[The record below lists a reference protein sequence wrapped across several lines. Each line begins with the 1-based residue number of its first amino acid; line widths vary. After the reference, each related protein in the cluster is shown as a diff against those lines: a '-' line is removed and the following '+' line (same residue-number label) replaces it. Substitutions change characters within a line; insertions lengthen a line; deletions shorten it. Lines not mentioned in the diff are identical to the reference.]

1 MKIIQLRSRLWRWA
15 GLALLAGL
23 SGTTMVLIA
32 AYLYLAPQLPPA
44 SALREVQ
51 YQIPLR
57 VYSRDGEMLAEF
69 GEKRRSPVNY
79 DQLPQP
85 FVQAV
90 LAAEDER
97 FFRHGGVDM
106 RGLLRA
112 ALELL
117 WYQDIRSGG
126 STITMQVARN
136 FFLDREQKFLR
147 KFNEIVLALEIENLI
162 SKEEILA
169 LYLNKIYLG
178 HRAYGAEAAAQV
190 YYGKAID
197 QLSLAQWA
205 MIAGLPK
212 APSAYNPVTNPSRAM
227 TRRNWILSRML
238 NIGHIT
244 EEQYQEAI
252 SEPNTA
258 ELHGPRPDV
267 EAAYLAEMV
276 RRDLVARY
284 GAEEAYTR
292 GLNVYTTLD
301 SQLQRAAVDA
311 LRLGLHEYDERHGWR
326 GPVTTI
332 ELPED
337 LPDWQLLPVLAGSH
351 TETEPDNQG
360 LDTTEANETGSAAET
375 QTIDMT
381 TLEGA
386 TELTADGSAVALTE
400 VELATLEE
408 QRLAQEQLEA
418 ERLEAIRQARDS
430 WRELLKPHTPIA
442 DLKVAVVVNADELAA
457 TLVTRD
463 GEQLKLPLDA
473 ISWAAPFVSRESIGS
488 PPEQVTEVINVGD
501 VIMLRKFQSEEQ
513 SGIWRLAQQPEVQS
527 ALVSMDPSNGAIR
540 ALVGGYSF
548 AGSNF
553 NRVIQGERQAGSSFK
568 PFIYTSGL
576 LAGLTTATLINDAPI
591 VFEDSE
597 LETAWRPTGAGSR
610 FYGPTRLRE
619 ALYRSLNLVSI
630 RLLKQ
635 IGIGTAISTLRDFG
649 LPVQRFPR
657 DLSLSLGS
665 AAITPLELATA
676 YTAFANGGFVVDSW
690 FVDRIESN
698 EGEVLWQAPQV
709 VLCAEPPCEEE
720 RPELDE
726 AVADMPDLPEAGPV
740 IPEPVIYQRA
750 IDARAVWLM
759 NSMLKDVVARGTA
772 RRASQLGRS
781 DLAGKTGT
789 TNEQVDAWFSGYS
802 PALVATVW
810 VGFDDPATL
819 GRGEYGGRAAL
830 PIWMA
835 YMDKALAGTPNQE
848 LPQPEGIVTVR
859 INPETGKQARPG
871 DAAGI
876 FEYFREENVPDQ
888 DTSPE
893 PITNDDGT
901 TPEQLF

>member
-15 GLALLAGL
+15 ALALAAGL
-23 SGTTMVLIA
+23 SGTTMVLMA

-44 SALREVQ
+44 AALREIQ

-57 VYSRDGEMLAEF
+57 VYARDGELLAEF
-69 GEKRRSPVNY
+69 GEKRRSPVSY
-79 DQLPQP
+79 RELPQP

-162 SKEEILA
+162 SKEDILA

-190 YYGKAID
+190 YYGKSIG
-197 QLSLAQWA
+197 QLTLAQWA

-212 APSAYNPVTNPSRAM
+212 APSAFNPITNPERAM

-244 EEQYQEAI
+244 EEQYQAAI
-252 SEPNTA
+252 AEPNTA
-258 ELHGPRPDV
+258 QLHGARPDV
-267 EAAYLAEMV
+267 EAAYVAEMV
-276 RRDLVARY
+276 RRDLIQRY

-292 GLNVYTTLD
+292 GLRVYTTVD
-301 SQLQRAAVDA
+301 SRLQRAAVQA
-311 LRLGLHEYDERHGWR
+311 LRNGLHEYDERHGWR
-326 GPVTTI
+326 GPLAKAT
-332 ELPED
+332 
-337 LPDWQLLPVLAGSH
+337 LPDPLPGWQLLPALAGSFQPEQQNM
-351 TETEPDNQG
+351 TAVSSADTGNPEQADAAAPDK
-360 LDTTEANETGSAAET
+360 AA
-375 QTIDMT
+375 
-381 TLEGA
+381 
-386 TELTADGSAVALTE
+386 
-400 VELATLEE
+400 
-408 QRLAQEQLEA
+408 LEA
-418 ERLEAIRQARDS
+418 LSQAREA
-430 WRELLKPHTPIA
+430 WRELLKPFSPTG
-442 DLKVAVVVNADELAA
+442 DLKVAVTVAVDGQQAS
-457 TLVTRD
+457 LVTRE
-463 GEQLKLPLDA
+463 GERLTLPFSA
-473 ISWAAPFVSRESIGS
+473 VSWAAPFLSRESIGS
-488 PPEQVTEVINVGD
+488 QPETVQDVLAVGD
-501 VIMLRKFQSEEQ
+501 VVLLRRFQAEEQ
-513 SGIWRLAQQPEVQS
+513 QGEWRLAQTPEVQS
-527 ALVSMDPSNGAIR
+527 ALVSLDPASGAIR

-548 AGSNF
+548 SDSHF
-553 NRVIQGERQAGSSFK
+553 NRVIQGQRQAGSAFK

-576 LAGLTTATLINDAPI
+576 LNGLTPASLINDAPI

-635 IGIGTAISTLRDFG
+635 VGIGSAIGTLKDFG
-649 LPVQRFPR
+649 LPVERFPR
-657 DLSLSLGS
+657 DLSLALGS
-665 AAITPLELATA
+665 AAVTPLELATA
-676 YTAFANGGFVVDSW
+676 YSSFANGGFRVTPW
-690 FVDRIESN
+690 FVARIEDN
-698 EGEVLWQAPQV
+698 NGEVLWRAAPV
-709 VLCAEPPCEEE
+709 ILCDETPCQEQRPPT
-720 RPELDE
+720 DE
-726 AVADMPDLPEAGPV
+726 AAADMPALPEPGPAQQAPV
-740 IPEPVIYQRA
+740 IHERA
-750 IDARAVWLM
+750 VDARAIWLM
-759 NSMLKDVVARGTA
+759 DSMLKDVVRRGTA
-772 RRASQLGRS
+772 HRASQLGRN

-789 TNEQVDAWFSGYS
+789 TNEQFDAWFSGYS

-830 PIWMA
+830 PIWMG
-835 YMDKALAGTPNQE
+835 YMAEALKGVPEKT
-848 LPQPEGIVTVR
+848 LPQPPGIITVR
-859 INPETGKQARPG
+859 INPENGKQAKPG
-871 DAAGI
+871 DPGGI
-876 FEYFREENVPDQ
+876 FEYFREENVPETDSGPVM
-888 DTSPE
+888 DRNS
-893 PITNDDGT
+893 DGP